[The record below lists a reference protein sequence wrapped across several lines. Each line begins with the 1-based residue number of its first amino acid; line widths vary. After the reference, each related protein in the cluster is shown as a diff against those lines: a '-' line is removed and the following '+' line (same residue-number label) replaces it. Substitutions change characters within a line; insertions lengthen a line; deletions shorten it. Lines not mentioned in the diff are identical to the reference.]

1 MRGVRQYEGGE
12 EVRQM
17 AVAAPLVVGEAHDLA
32 LLFGNQLVAPGEAQK
47 QFGAALV
54 REAGKDRAGE
64 RDLAVAQP
72 KFAAGGQAVDAP
84 ALLRDQRRVHE
95 KSQDQI
101 FEVLL
106 TSIGEPQI
114 RNDRDFILIDRKST
128 RLNSSH

>member
-1 MRGVRQYEGGE
+1 MIRRPPISTRTDTLFPYTTLF
-12 EVRQM
+12 RS
-17 AVAAPLVVGEAHDLA
+17 AHDLA

-47 QFGAALV
+47 QFGATLV

-101 FEVLL
+101 FEVLI
-106 TSIGEPQI
+106 TSIGEPPI
-114 RNDRDFILIDRKST
+114 RNEIGRG
-128 RLNSSH
+128 HG